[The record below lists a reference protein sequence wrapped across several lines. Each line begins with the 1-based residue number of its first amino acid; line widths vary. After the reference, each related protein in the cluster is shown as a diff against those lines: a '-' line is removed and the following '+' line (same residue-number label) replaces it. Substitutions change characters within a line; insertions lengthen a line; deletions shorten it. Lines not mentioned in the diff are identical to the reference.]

1 MKHANVNDG
10 LPLNRV
16 GEFDFTGYI
25 VQEKLDGWRAFLD
38 GETGELIGRNSRFG
52 FYKQTF
58 PGWVF
63 DGELMPDGEFIAFDV
78 LVAPGEDVSQLPQ
91 VERLKILDN
100 AIVRAAEWHD
110 PIPAMKFN
118 SGCAAFA
125 RYIEKRGGEG
135 IVAKLADKP
144 YGRGGW
150 LRFKRRTTYDVPV
163 ISIQSGLADVAVT
176 KLGKVTVPESVKA
189 GDVIEVAAHSLH
201 PSGLWREPRF
211 IRIRKDKMKC
221 LQ

>member
-16 GEFDFTGYI
+16 GEFDFNGYI

-38 GETGELIGRNSRFG
+38 GDTGELIGRNSRFG
-52 FYKQTF
+52 FYKRTF
-58 PGWVF
+58 PGWFF
-63 DGELMPDGEFIAFDV
+63 DGELMPDGEFIAFDALKV
-78 LVAPGEDVSQLPQ
+78 NGEDASGFAQVS
-91 VERLKILDN
+91 RLQILDS
-100 AIVRAAEWHD
+100 APVKSAEWV
-110 PIPAMKFN
+110 ATN
-118 SGCAAFA
+118 CAQFA
-125 RYIEKRGGEG
+125 QFIEHRGGEG

-163 ISIQSGLADVAVT
+163 LSIESALTDVAVT
-176 KLGKVTVPESVKA
+176 KLGRVSVPESVKP

-211 IRIRKDKMKC
+211 VRVREDKICK
-221 LQ
+221 